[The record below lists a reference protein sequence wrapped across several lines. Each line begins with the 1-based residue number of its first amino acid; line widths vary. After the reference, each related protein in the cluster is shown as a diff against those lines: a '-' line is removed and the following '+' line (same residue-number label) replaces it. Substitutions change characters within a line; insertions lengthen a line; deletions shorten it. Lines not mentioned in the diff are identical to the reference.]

1 MKNVFYLFLIFM
13 FLGCAT
19 KNSFSGNVNEDFQME
34 AEIVETSKEFVF
46 VDAKINEIDTSLQ
59 VEVINHS
66 FLSNDN
72 VGESIVIFGELA
84 FEEDVWIL
92 VENPNSKSRVSFV
105 IENYMDFEY
114 LLLERFG
121 KTVKIVGVLTEAD
134 ETWKKVIS
142 ICSVE

>member
-1 MKNVFYLFLIFM
+1 M

-72 VGESIVIFGELA
+72 VGESIVIYGELA

-114 LLLERFG
+114 LLLERLG

>member
-1 MKNVFYLFLIFM
+1 M

-84 FEEDVWIL
+84 FEENVWIL

-114 LLLERFG
+114 LLLKRLG
-121 KTVKIVGVLTEAD
+121 KTVRIVGVLTEAD

>member
-1 MKNVFYLFLIFM
+1 M

-19 KNSFSGNVNEDFQME
+19 KNSFGGNVNEDFQME

-46 VDAKINEIDTSLQ
+46 VDAKINEIDTNLQ

-114 LLLERFG
+114 LLLERLG

-134 ETWKKVIS
+134 ETWKKGIS

>member
-1 MKNVFYLFLIFM
+1 M

-114 LLLERFG
+114 FLLERLG

>member
-1 MKNVFYLFLIFM
+1 M

-59 VEVINHS
+59 VEVVNHS

-114 LLLERFG
+114 LLLERLG

>member
-1 MKNVFYLFLIFM
+1 M

-114 LLLERFG
+114 LLLERLG

>member
-1 MKNVFYLFLIFM
+1 M